1 MQTKA
6 FKLAL
11 PRYTPETQELRDL
24 IEPAL
29 IERLA
34 LYKEKKQIA
43 LTIRFD
49 TYCDAETLHQLSA
62 GIAKAYG
69 CDVRIAPVFSPS
81 AYSIAGVQA
90 LLDELAEESPAC
102 AHALS
107 RCSVTETGGKV
118 QLIAEGGAEVI
129 LASLGC
135 VEALARKIGERFGVR
150 REVV

>member
-43 LTIRFD
+43 LTIR
-49 TYCDAETLHQLSA
+49 LS
-62 GIAKAYG
+62 
-69 CDVRIAPVFSPS
+69 
-81 AYSIAGVQA
+81 
-90 LLDELAEESPAC
+90 
-102 AHALS
+102 
-107 RCSVTETGGKV
+107 
-118 QLIAEGGAEVI
+118 LIHISEPT
-129 LASLGC
+129 
-135 VEALARKIGERFGVR
+135 RP
-150 REVV
+150 

>member
-43 LTIRFD
+43 LHIKCVSGICKAFARFSGKF
-49 TYCDAETLHQLSA
+49 TGT
-62 GIAKAYG
+62 G
-69 CDVRIAPVFSPS
+69 CRRRLVGGCGTESIHAHKI
-81 AYSIAGVQA
+81 SIAVAIRLRPG
-90 LLDELAEESPAC
+90 LTSSC
-102 AHALS
+102 GI
-107 RCSVTETGGKV
+107 R
-118 QLIAEGGAEVI
+118 
-129 LASLGC
+129 
-135 VEALARKIGERFGVR
+135 
-150 REVV
+150 